1 MNTFNEKL
9 ANWIHATPATEAG
22 INNIQIPGQPE
33 LLVWQTRYKAPT
45 VYEQDFVQY
54 LIQAFSSGITE
65 LDELVQSLNQ
75 QGFRCESG
83 EAWTSETFSAEM
95 QRLGY

>member
-22 INNIQIPGQPE
+22 INNIQIPGQSE

-75 QGFRCESG
+75 QGFRSESG
-83 EAWTSETFSAEM
+83 EVWTSETFSDEM

>member
-1 MNTFNEKL
+1 MKTFNEKL
-9 ANWIHATPATEAG
+9 ANWIHATPAKEAG

-45 VYEQDFVQY
+45 RYEQDFVEY
-54 LIQAFSSGITE
+54 LIHAFSTGITE
-65 LDELVQSLNQ
+65 LDALVESLNL

-83 EAWTSETFSAEM
+83 ELWTVENFSHEM